1 MATDLGCGV
10 VVGDDE
16 LRLKFIRAGGPGG
29 QNVNKV
35 STACQLFFDAARST
49 ALPERVRDRLM
60 LGAGSRLTK
69 EGVVVI
75 TADRHRTQEMNRLDA
90 LGRLRAMVAEA
101 SAPPPPKR
109 RPTRPT
115 RGSVQRRLEGKA
127 VRAGVKAGR
136 GRPRGED

>member
-1 MATDLGCGV
+1 MPTDLGCGV
-10 VVGDDE
+10 VAGDAD

-35 STACQLFFDAARST
+35 STACQLFFDAAR
-49 ALPERVRDRLM
+49 APGLADAVRRRL
-60 LGAGSRLTK
+60 LELAGSRLTRD
-69 EGVVVI
+69 GVVVI
-75 TADRHRTQEMNRLDA
+75 TADRHRTQELNRIDA
-90 LGRLRAMVAEA
+90 LARLRALVAEA

-115 RGSVQRRLEGKA
+115 RGSVTRRLDGKA